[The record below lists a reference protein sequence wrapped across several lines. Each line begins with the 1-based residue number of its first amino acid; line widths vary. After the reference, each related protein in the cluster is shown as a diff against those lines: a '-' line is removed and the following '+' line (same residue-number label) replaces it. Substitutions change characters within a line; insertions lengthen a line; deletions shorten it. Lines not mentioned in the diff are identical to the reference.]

1 MIRYLL
7 PLVNICCIFFLVI
20 CNGRCIRFIAGDS
33 LVQTSHNFEA
43 LCKFTLKSSA
53 ELLGEHNARRLFTN
67 V

>member
-20 CNGRCIRFIAGDS
+20 CKGRCIRFIAGDS
-33 LVQTSHNFEA
+33 LVQTSQNFEA

-53 ELLGEHNARRLFTN
+53 ELLG
-67 V
+67 